1 MKEETIAGIFENEL
15 AGRVKEYR
23 LIDSQTVVVA
33 EWVRFKCQFGCDGY
47 AQSLTCP
54 PYSPEPSRT
63 RKMLEEYRQAAILW
77 KPEDCEALR
86 KIAADLERTLFLSG
100 YYKALAIPS
109 GPCELCNPCPLEYP
123 CLHPEYAR
131 PSMEACGI
139 DVYATVRQHGFP
151 IEVVRSRSCQPNYY
165 ALILIE

>member
-15 AGRVKEYR
+15 ARRVKEYR

-63 RKMLEEYRQAAILW
+63 RKMLEEYRRAAILW
-77 KPEDCEALR
+77 KPEDCETLR

>member
-1 MKEETIAGIFENEL
+1 MKEKTLTEIFEATL
-15 AGRVKEYR
+15 TGKVKSYQF
-23 LIDSQTVVVA
+23 INPQAVVVA

-63 RKMLEEYRQAAILW
+63 KKMLEEYGRAAILW
-77 KPEDCEALR
+77 KPGNYGNLR
-86 KIAADLERTLFLSG
+86 KIATDLERTLFLSG

-123 CLHPEYAR
+123 CSHPEYAR

-139 DVYATVRQHGFP
+139 DVYSTVRQYSFP